1 MKIPPPF
8 YLLLGLVVCLACL
21 VALAAPMPAAP
32 LGDDWKPVDPADL
45 ALKSPTVEKDA
56 DAEGLFWEVKIDD
69 NPDGDLIFN
78 HYLRVKVFTDR
89 GRESQSKVDLP
100 FGKLYGGEVKIND
113 IAARTIK
120 ADGSIVELN
129 KKDIFERTIVKASG
143 LKVKAKS
150 FAMPAVEPGCI
161 IEYRWREVR
170 VRQDAHYLRLQF
182 QRDIPVQRVEYLV
195 KPFPYEGLSFQSIM
209 LHGKTTPWTKAK
221 SGFYSTV
228 MTNVPAVPDE
238 ARMPPE
244 DQVKMWMLV
253 FYAAGDARP
262 DPQKYWNDLGKRFYD
277 ETKSLMKPNDEVK
290 KLAASLIADAK
301 TDDEKLAKF
310 FDFCRTKIKNTSDDA
325 SGATPEERAKVKDN
339 KTPGDTLKRG
349 MGSGADIDLLFAGLA
364 TAAGFDARI
373 VLSPDRG
380 DMFFDKGMPNS
391 YFIDPQNVAVN
402 VGGTWKFFNPGFNYV
417 PFGMLRW
424 QEEGEQALVTDP
436 RQPVWVDTPMSP
448 PEKSKIHRRA
458 KLKLLDDGT
467 LDGDVS
473 VEYTGQFAIERKEDI
488 DEESDSARED
498 SFKEEL
504 KGQMSAAEITN
515 IKIQN
520 VTDQVNP
527 LIYSYHVHFPNYA
540 QRTGKR
546 LFFQPAFFQ
555 HGLGPMFA
563 TASRKNPIYFHYPWS
578 EDDRVEIE
586 LPAGYALDNA
596 DAPAPFGS
604 APISE
609 YKPRLSIT
617 SDGKTLL
624 YTRTFFFGGGGNLL
638 FPVEGYSQLKN
649 YFDQL
654 HTQDNHTLAL
664 KQSATTASN

>member
-1 MKIPPPF
+1 MKTPPSFFP
-8 YLLLGLVVCLACL
+8 LVALVVCLL
-21 VALAAPMPAAP
+21 ALAAPMPAAAM
-32 LGDDWKPVDPADL
+32 GDDWKPIDPADL
-45 ALKSPTVEKDA
+45 ALKTPTVEKDA

-89 GRESQSKVDLP
+89 GRESQSKIDLP
-100 FGKLYGGEVKIND
+100 FGNLYGGQVKIQD

-120 ADGSIVELN
+120 PDGSIVELN

-143 LKVKAKS
+143 LKLKAKS

-195 KPFPYEGLSFQSIM
+195 KPFPYDGLSFNSIM
-209 LHGKTTPWTKAK
+209 LHGKATPWTKAK
-221 SGFYSTV
+221 NGFYSTM

-253 FYAAGDARP
+253 FYAAGDGRP
-262 DPQKYWNDLGKRFYD
+262 DPQKYWTEYAKNFY
-277 ETKSLMKPNDEVK
+277 ESTKSLIKPNDEVK
-290 KLAASLIADAK
+290 KTAASLIAEAK
-301 TDDEKLAKF
+301 SDDEKLARI
-310 FDFCRTKIKNTSDDA
+310 FDFCRTKIKNASDDA
-325 SGATPEERAKVKDN
+325 SGVTAEERAKVKDN
-339 KTPGDTLKRG
+339 KTPSDTLKRG
-349 MGSGADIDLLFAGLA
+349 VGSTIDIDLLFAALA
-364 TAAGFDARI
+364 TAGGFDARI

-380 DMFFDKGMPNS
+380 DLFFDKGMPNS
-391 YFIDPQNVAVN
+391 YFIDPHNIAVN
-402 VGGTWKFFNPGFNYV
+402 VGGTWKFFDPGWNYI

-424 QEEGEQALVTDP
+424 QEEGEQSLITDP
-436 RQPVWVDTPMSP
+436 KQPVWVDTPLSP
-448 PEKSKIHRRA
+448 PDKSKIQRRA

-467 LDGDVS
+467 LEGEVT
-473 VEYTGQFAIERKEDI
+473 VEYSGHFAIERKEDI
-488 DEESDSARED
+488 DEESDAARED
-498 SFKEEL
+498 SLKNEL
-504 KGQMSAAEITN
+504 KEQMSGAEITN

-520 VTDQVNP
+520 VTDHVNP
-527 LIYSYHVHFPNYA
+527 LIYSFHVRFPGYA

-546 LFFQPAFFQ
+546 LFLQPAFFQ
-555 HGLGPMFA
+555 HGVEPLFA
-563 TASRKNPIYFHYPWS
+563 TVSRRYPIYFHYPWS
-578 EDDRVEIE
+578 EDDQVDID
-586 LPAGYALDNA
+586 LPAGYGLDNA

-609 YKPRLSIT
+609 YKPRLSVT
-617 SDGKTLL
+617 SDGKTLVYL
-624 YTRTFFFGGGGNLL
+624 RKFFFGGGGNVL
-638 FPVEGYSQLKN
+638 FPVESYQQLKN

-654 HTQDNHTLAL
+654 HKQDSHSIAL
-664 KQSATTASN
+664 RQGAATASN